1 MPFNKVNN
9 AHLDLKWVYYNFTE
23 KRYIMSVFYL
33 QYSVYN
39 LLQKNTS
46 NMKYKILNMLCSI

>member
-23 KRYIMSVFYL
+23 KKVCYECILFTVFCI
-33 QYSVYN
+33 QFTT
-39 LLQKNTS
+39 KNTL
-46 NMKYKILNMLCSI
+46 NMKYKI